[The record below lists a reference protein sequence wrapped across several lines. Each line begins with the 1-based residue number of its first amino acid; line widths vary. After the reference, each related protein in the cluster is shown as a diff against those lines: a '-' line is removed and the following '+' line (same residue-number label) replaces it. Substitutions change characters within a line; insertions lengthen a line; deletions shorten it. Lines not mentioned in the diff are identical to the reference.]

1 MTIALRL
8 LGTMI
13 IISILS
19 ACASQPEYRPAEQV
33 GDYGYSE
40 EQIDEDQYR
49 IVFRSRGDDLAR
61 AVDYAMLRAS
71 EIAMEHEYDWIAV
84 TSRDTRVDRE
94 QVGPQAMFGPDM
106 SQETVRSCGL
116 LGCRSYSRPLPPY
129 RMGMPLG
136 NESSEVEV
144 SLTVR
149 MGTGIRPTDVET
161 FDAREVYA
169 DLSS

>member
-1 MTIALRL
+1 MTIPLRFL
-8 LGTMI
+8 CTLMV
-13 IISILS
+13 ISILG

-49 IVFRSRGDDLAR
+49 IEFRTRGDDLAR

-71 EIAMEHEYDWIAV
+71 EIAMEQEYDWIAI
-84 TSRDTRVDRE
+84 TSRDTRVDRQ

-116 LGCRSYSRPLPPY
+116 LGCRSYRRPLPPY

-149 MGTGIRPTDVET
+149 MGTGIRPTEVES
-161 FDAREVYA
+161 FDAREVY
-169 DLSS
+169 DELGS

>member
-1 MTIALRL
+1 MTAALRIPGFL
-8 LGTMI
+8 MV
-13 IISILS
+13 ISILV
-19 ACASQPEYRPAEQV
+19 ACASQPEYRPAEQA

-49 IVFRSRGDDLAR
+49 IVFRTRGDDLAR

-71 EIAMEHEYDWIAV
+71 EIALEQDYDWIAI
-84 TSRDTRVDRE
+84 TSRDTRVDTE

-116 LGCRSYSRPLPPY
+116 LGCRDYSRPLPPY
-129 RMGMPLG
+129 QMGMPLG
-136 NESSEVEV
+136 DESSEVEV

-149 MGTGIRPTDVET
+149 LGTGIRPTEVES

-169 DLSS
+169 DLGS